1 MLAAAHLEQDVRG
14 AEVAVTD
21 ALCMHVCH
29 AIGDVHEQ
37 PHETRPP
44 LRHRHA
50 LQNAVGQNA
59 RQAPAVAKLLPST
72 RGTSSNCP
80 SAGAPRRPPTRGGC
94 RTRRSVE
101 KPASIRIPAPGAVR
115 SSHALWPCRP
125 QRLECIDESQVAAQE
140 SWAARCMGSLKHL
153 YQVELED
160 AELVWARVVHV
171 VDVVAVGGDDVA
183 VTQVARDRGLGR
195 HLRHLRVVCP
205 TLEEH
210 NLDRHRQT
218 PPLPCMHAM
227 LLRCPAR
234 DPPHTRAVSNSDQ
247 LLHGSQS

>member
-101 KPASIRIPAPGAVR
+101 TPASIRIPIPAPGAVG

-125 QRLECIDESQVAAQE
+125 QRLSNALTRVRSPRKSHGPQDA
-140 SWAARCMGSLKHL
+140 WAA
-153 YQVELED
+153 
-160 AELVWARVVHV
+160 
-171 VDVVAVGGDDVA
+171 
-183 VTQVARDRGLGR
+183 
-195 HLRHLRVVCP
+195 
-205 TLEEH
+205 
-210 NLDRHRQT
+210 
-218 PPLPCMHAM
+218 
-227 LLRCPAR
+227 
-234 DPPHTRAVSNSDQ
+234 
-247 LLHGSQS
+247 